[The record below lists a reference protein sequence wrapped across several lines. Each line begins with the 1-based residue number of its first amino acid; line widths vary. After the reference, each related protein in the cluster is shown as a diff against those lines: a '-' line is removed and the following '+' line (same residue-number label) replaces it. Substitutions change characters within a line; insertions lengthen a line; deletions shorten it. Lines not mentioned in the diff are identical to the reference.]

1 MRFFSSF
8 WSVSWS
14 TLAEEKSAPLAWGAL
29 WERAPKGWTE
39 ANLKTFI
46 IILYSVTF
54 SLRSSLLTKM
64 DDQRE
69 NPTSWQR
76 KRPTYNVNLV
86 VNSTTKPSHLRALK
100 VTSFKLHDK
109 LIFIK
114 PTYIPHCWRNL
125 DTLRHRGGNRIRDNN
140 SESHNIK
147 MSYLSNSIEKIIKKI
162 LWNIYTREI
171 GYLTDSKK

>member
-1 MRFFSSF
+1 MAFAISWEVRLRNWAPFGFSGRNESLILHRSEVRYSTDCSRLGWTIGLPWGF
-8 WSVSWS
+8 SQAVSWS
-14 TLAEEKSAPLAWGAL
+14 TLAAKAEETLEEKSAPLAWGAL

-100 VTSFKLHDK
+100 S
-109 LIFIK
+109 
-114 PTYIPHCWRNL
+114 PH
-125 DTLRHRGGNRIRDNN
+125 
-140 SESHNIK
+140 
-147 MSYLSNSIEKIIKKI
+147 SNSMTN
-162 LWNIYTREI
+162 LFLSCPFLAHTF
-171 GYLTDSKK
+171 T